1 MDLYTDFLIKG
12 DKCSIMEI
20 YGFLLLNKQ
29 FREKTSVALK
39 NKGKEMKDVDYSMPI
54 TLFVESILISGNK
67 NIIYSEI

>member
-1 MDLYTDFLIKG
+1 MDLYTDFFIKG

-39 NKGKEMKDVDYSMPI
+39 NKGKEMKDVI
-54 TLFVESILISGNK
+54 CN
-67 NIIYSEI
+67 

>member
-1 MDLYTDFLIKG
+1 MDLYTDFFIKG

-20 YGFLLLNKQ
+20 YCFLLLNKQ